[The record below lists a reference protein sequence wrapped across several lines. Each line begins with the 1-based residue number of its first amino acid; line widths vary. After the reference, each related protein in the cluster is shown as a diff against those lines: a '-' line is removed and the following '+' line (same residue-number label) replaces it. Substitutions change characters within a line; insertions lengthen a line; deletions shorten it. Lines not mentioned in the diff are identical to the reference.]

1 MGVAC
6 LFRLPVL
13 AVAVLASTAPHIAFA
28 QTAPDAT
35 ISDATASQASPPADP
50 TEAPETDGAN
60 KQPNVAPVTA
70 ALSSDA
76 DTTDW
81 TYINGLGHK
90 GWATPFPKMSDTVFR
105 DMGGVR
111 SALADVGIGFLGLSK
126 NTVMYNVLDYDGPAK
141 YNGKHPTYSTGI
153 QTLFLTFD
161 TGKIGVKD
169 GQIFVTL
176 AAITNGLKVVNGP
189 RYARI
194 GGLGYY
200 QKLAGGAIEIKAGY
214 YDNAQEYVGTAI
226 AGSLASGTLGPQA
239 RIPVQLGFGYNGI
252 GTPALN
258 IRLNGKNGLYTKFG
272 VQRAVPP
279 GGAGS
284 EIALNDTGLRFS
296 VRGAKALYVD
306 EVGVNQPAT
315 ATAKSSWF
323 RAGGIYNTTRYRNYR
338 TGGTSENWGVYAA
351 FDQQLTQPDS
361 DAPAKGVYVGG
372 SANYAPP
379 AQNLYSQYYEGRV
392 YGIGLIPGRPSD
404 LASFVATY
412 NSISRSA
419 RDVLQPGRDTEPYAI
434 TATGSYSYH
443 FAPGFYVQPGLG
455 IALKPAYYPKAPM
468 ALNAYL
474 SIAMLL

>member
-1 MGVAC
+1 MPR
-6 LFRLPVL
+6 LFAYAVSSLAIATPGIALGQNAQDVPLPR
-13 AVAVLASTAPHIAFA
+13 ASVQTDQDAAPEPQPPTAPAAA
-28 QTAPDAT
+28 QLPDA
-35 ISDATASQASPPADP
+35 SDD
-50 TEAPETDGAN
+50 
-60 KQPNVAPVTA
+60 
-70 ALSSDA
+70 
-76 DTTDW
+76 TDW
-81 TYINGLGHK
+81 DYINTLGHK
-90 GWATPFPKMSDTVFR
+90 GWATPFPKMSDTALR
-105 DMGGVR
+105 DVGGVR

-126 NTVMYNVLDYDGPAK
+126 NTVQYNVRDYDGPAK
-141 YNGKHPTYSTGI
+141 YNGKNPTYSTGI
-153 QTLFLTFD
+153 QSLFLTFD
-161 TGKIGVKD
+161 TGKVGVKD
-169 GQIFVTL
+169 GQIFLTL
-176 AAITNGLKVVNGP
+176 AAITNGLSVVNGP

-200 QKLAGGAIEIKAGY
+200 QKLADGAVEIKAGY
-214 YDNAQEYVGTAI
+214 FDNAQEYVGTAI

-252 GTPALN
+252 GTPAIN

-279 GGAGS
+279 GGAAS

-296 VRGAKALYVD
+296 VRGAKALFVD
-306 EVGVNQPAT
+306 EIGINQPAT
-315 ATAKSSWF
+315 ATSKSSWF

-338 TGGTSENWGVYAA
+338 KGGTSENWGVYAA
-351 FDQQLTQPDS
+351 FDQQLTQPDD
-361 DAPAKGVYVGG
+361 DAPAKGIYVGG

-379 AQNLYSQYYEGRV
+379 QQNLFSQYYEGRV

-419 RDVLQPGRDTEPYAI
+419 REVLQPGRATEPYTI
-434 TATGSYSYH
+434 TGTASYSYH

-455 IALKPAYYPKAPM
+455 FAIKPAYYPKAPV

-474 SIAMLL
+474 SIALLL